1 MKKTNKIM
9 IRFKKIYFKVFGKLH
24 NYINVGSYMNHYIK
38 YLKQLGVHFDGTP
51 NYISSDAYF
60 DGHYYGG
67 ITIGNK
73 VTISREVMFLVHD
86 YSIVQGLRAID
97 EFNYKGGVTDTPHL
111 MGRIK
116 VGDNTFIG
124 ARCSL
129 LPDTTIGENCII
141 GSCSVVKGNIPD
153 NSIVIGNPGRVVAD
167 TREWAHK
174 KKDGGCIF
182 VKKQY
187 D

>member
-1 MKKTNKIM
+1 MKKIM
-9 IRFKKIYFKVFGKLH
+9 IKIKKIYFKVFGKIH
-24 NYINVGSYMNHYIK
+24 NYLNVGSYMKHYIK
-38 YLKQLGVHFDGTP
+38 YLKQLGIHFDGTP
-51 NYISSDAYF
+51 NYISSDVYF

-67 ITIGNK
+67 ITIGDK

-97 EFNYKGGVTDTPHL
+97 AFNYKGGVTDTPHL
-111 MGRIK
+111 MGRIRI
-116 VGDNTFIG
+116 GDNSFIG

-129 LPDTTIGENCII
+129 LPGTTIGKNCII

-167 TREWAHK
+167 TREWALK
-174 KKDGGCIF
+174 KKSGGGIL